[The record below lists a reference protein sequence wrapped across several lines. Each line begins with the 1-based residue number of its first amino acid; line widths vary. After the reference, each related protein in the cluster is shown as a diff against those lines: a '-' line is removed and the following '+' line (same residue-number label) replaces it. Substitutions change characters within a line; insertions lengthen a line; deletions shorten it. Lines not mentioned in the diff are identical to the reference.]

1 MSRLADAP
9 ADMLADIGEWLL
21 TASAGEELLARV
33 DAAAR
38 TER

>member
-9 ADMLADIGEWLL
+9 ADVGEWLL
-21 TASAGEELLARV
+21 TASTGEELLARV
-33 DAAAR
+33 DATAR